1 MVDMSGEPSD
11 KDIAKAEKELGID
24 IPKVKKPSKLSAE
37 EKDKF
42 DIALKGITAK
52 VNRIKN
58 REAKPDDLTL
68 LKKAYGDEGIKK
80 LFKKAGENLDDLV
93 AGIIGGGDTG
103 ADLIPD
109 ELT

>member
-11 KDIAKAEKELGID
+11 KDIAKTEKELGID
-24 IPKVKKPSKLSAE
+24 VPKVTKPTKLSAE

-58 REAKPDDLTL
+58 KEAKPDDLSL
-68 LKKAYGDEGIKK
+68 LKKAYGNEDVKK
-80 LFKKAGENLDDLV
+80 LFKKAGKNLDDLV
-93 AGIIGGGDTG
+93 AGIIGGKDKGED
-103 ADLIPD
+103 IESD
-109 ELT
+109 EL

>member
-24 IPKVKKPSKLSAE
+24 IPKVTKPSKLSAE

-58 REAKPDDLTL
+58 KEAKADDIEL
-68 LKKAYGDEGIKK
+68 LKKAYGNADIKK
-80 LFKKAGENLDDLV
+80 LFKKAGKDLDDLV
-93 AGIIGGGDTG
+93 AGIITTKKDKF
-103 ADLIPD
+103 DDIESD
-109 ELT
+109 EL